1 MEKARNGN
9 PALKIIY
16 LHQYFNTPNMAGGTR
31 SYEMARLLTSKG
43 HEIHMITSFREPIEN
58 RTPFTTIEE
67 GINVHWIPVAY
78 DNKMGFYRR
87 IVAFLRFAYFATLR
101 VMQLKCDLIFA
112 SSTPLTIAIP
122 AIYGAIRQRVPMVFE
137 VRDLWPELPIA
148 IGALK
153 NPLAKFLARRLE
165 ITAYKAA
172 TAIVALS
179 PGMRDGIL
187 QKGIACEKVA
197 VIPNSCDLDFFN
209 YRDSTPTTILTDQI
223 KYSPGPIILYTGTL
237 GHINGVGYL
246 IALANELKKI
256 NSNISILV
264 IGDGVEKELLKQQSR
279 SVGVLDNNFFIKDSI
294 PKKDMPAALARATI
308 CCSLFVDLP
317 EMRANSANK
326 FFDALAAGKPVFLN
340 YGGWMHDL
348 LKQRGFGVTGWQ
360 RNIEDLASE
369 LDSKLNDADW
379 VSHASC
385 KAAELATEHF
395 DRAKLVEQLELVLRF
410 CVNESSLTP
419 NQIAPGDYRS

>member
-1 MEKARNGN
+1 
-9 PALKIIY
+9 
-16 LHQYFNTPNMAGGTR
+16 MAGGTR

-43 HEIHMITSFREPIEN
+43 HEIHMITSFREPIKN

-78 DNKMGFYRR
+78 DNKMGFSRR
-87 IVAFLRFAYFATLR
+87 IVAFFRFAYLATRR

-122 AIYGAIRQRVPMVFE
+122 AIYGAARQRVPMVFE

-153 NPLAKFLARRLE
+153 NPLAKFFARRLE

-187 QKGIACEKVA
+187 QKGIECEKVA

-209 YRDSTPTTILTDQI
+209 YRDSNPKTILSDQN
-223 KYSPGPIILYTGTL
+223 KYLREPIILYTGTL

-246 IALANELKKI
+246 ITLANELKKI

-264 IGDGVEKELLKQQSR
+264 IGDGVEKELLIQKAR
-279 SVGVLDNNFFIKDSI
+279 SVGVLGNNFFIKDSI

-326 FFDALAAGKPVFLN
+326 FFDALAAGKPILLN

-348 LKQRGFGVTGWQ
+348 LKQRGFGVTGWK
-360 RNIEDLASE
+360 RDFEDLASE
-369 LDSKLNDADW
+369 LNLKLNDSDW
-379 VSHASC
+379 VSCASG

-395 DRAKLVEQLELVLRF
+395 DRSKLIEQLELVLKF
-410 CVNESSLTP
+410 CVRESSLTP
-419 NQIAPGDYRS
+419 NQVAPGDYRC